1 MIPKK
6 ASKLY
11 RQVAEEMNVEET
23 LVEDFVEYLYKNVRS
38 CLSNL
43 TYPRINVEGLGHFNI
58 KASWVRRSIDRS
70 TKSLDK
76 HDTSTFGA
84 YSKKLRIE
92 DQLGL
97 LIELEKKI
105 ILEEQRKETFKTEK
119 YESIKTDLAGEAQD
133 IGGA

>member
-11 RQVAEEMNVEET
+11 RQVAEDLNVEEA
-23 LVEDFVEYLYKNVRS
+23 LVEDLVEFLYKNVRG

-43 TYPRINVEGLGHFNI
+43 SYPRINVEGLGHFTV
-58 KASWVRRSIDRS
+58 KSGWVRRSIERS
-70 TKSLDK
+70 TNLLEN

-84 YSKKLRIE
+84 YSKKVRVEEKL
-92 DQLGL
+92 DL

-105 ILEEQRKETFKTEK
+105 TLEEQRKKQFKTLK
-119 YESIKTDLAGEAQD
+119 NESTKTNLDRETQD
-133 IGGA
+133 NGGN

>member
-11 RQVAEEMNVEET
+11 RQAAEEMNVEET
-23 LVEDFVEYLYKNVRS
+23 LVEDFVEFLYKNVRS

-43 TYPRINVEGLGHFNI
+43 SYPRINVEGLGHFSA
-58 KASWVRRSIDRS
+58 KASWIRRSIERS
-70 TKSLDK
+70 NAALEK

-84 YSKKLRIE
+84 YSKKVRIE
-92 DQLGL
+92 EKLDL

-105 ILEEQRKETFKTEK
+105 TLEEIRKHTFKTEK
-119 YESIKTDLAGEAQD
+119 YESIKTNLER
-133 IGGA
+133 

>member
-23 LVEDFVEYLYKNVRS
+23 LVEDFVEFLYKNVRS

-43 TYPRINVEGLGHFNI
+43 SYPRINVEGLGHFNA
-58 KASWVRRSIDRS
+58 KAGWVRKSIDRS
-70 TKSLDK
+70 TKGLEK

-92 DQLGL
+92 EKLDL
-97 LIELEKKI
+97 LIELERKI
-105 ILEEQRKETFKTEK
+105 ALEEQRKLNFKIEK
-119 YESIKTDLAGEAQD
+119 NEFINTNLEREKQD
-133 IGGA
+133 NGGN

>member
-11 RQVAEEMNVEET
+11 RQTAEELNVEET
-23 LVEDFVEYLYKNVRS
+23 LVENFVEFLYKNVRS

-43 TYPRINVEGLGHFNI
+43 AYPRINVEGLGHFNT
-58 KASWVRRSIDRS
+58 KASWVRRSIERS
-70 TKSLDK
+70 TNLLEN

-84 YSKKLRIE
+84 YSKKVRVEEKL
-92 DQLGL
+92 DL

-105 ILEEQRKETFKTEK
+105 TLEEQRKLNFKKSK
-119 YESIKTDLAGEAQD
+119 YESGSKDNLGE
-133 IGGA
+133 

>member
-43 TYPRINVEGLGHFNI
+43 SYPRINVEGLGHFNV
-58 KASWVRRSIDRS
+58 KANWIRRSIDKS

-105 ILEEQRKETFKTEK
+105 VLEEQRKQTFKTDK
-119 YESIKTDLAGEAQD
+119 HESIETNLAGETQD
-133 IGGA
+133 NGRD

>member
-11 RQVAEEMNVEET
+11 RQTAEELNVEEA
-23 LVEDFVEYLYKNVRS
+23 LVENFVEFLYKNVRS

-43 TYPRINVEGLGHFNI
+43 AYPRINVEGLGHFNT
-58 KASWVRRSIDRS
+58 KASWVRRSIERS
-70 TKSLDK
+70 TKSLEN

-84 YSKKLRIE
+84 YSKKLRIQ
-92 DQLGL
+92 DKLDL

-105 ILEEQRKETFKTEK
+105 TLEEQRKLNFKKSK
-119 YESIKTDLAGEAQD
+119 YESGSKDNLGE
-133 IGGA
+133 

>member
-11 RQVAEEMNVEET
+11 RQVAEEINVEET
-23 LVEDFVEYLYKNVRS
+23 LVEDFVEFLYKNVRS

-43 TYPRINVEGLGHFNI
+43 SYPRINVEGLGHFNA
-58 KASWVRRSIDRS
+58 KASWVRKSIHRSA
-70 TKSLDK
+70 KGLEK

-92 DQLGL
+92 EKLDL

-105 ILEEQRKETFKTEK
+105 TLEEQRKLNFKIEK
-119 YESIKTDLAGEAQD
+119 YESINSNLGEQTED
-133 IGGA
+133 NGGN

>member
-43 TYPRINVEGLGHFNI
+43 SYPRINVEGLGHFNV
-58 KASWVRRSIDRS
+58 KANWIRRSIDKS

-84 YSKKLRIE
+84 YSKKVRVEEKL
-92 DQLGL
+92 DL

-105 ILEEQRKETFKTEK
+105 TLEEQRKKQFKTLK
-119 YESIKTDLAGEAQD
+119 NESINSNLERETQD
-133 IGGA
+133 NGGN

>member
-11 RQVAEEMNVEET
+11 RQVAEELNIEES
-23 LVEDFVEYLYKNVRS
+23 LVEDFVEFLYKNVRG

-43 TYPRINVEGLGHFNI
+43 THPRINVEGLGHFAV
-58 KASWVRRSIDRS
+58 KPSWIRRSIDRS
-70 TKSLDK
+70 TRLLEK

-84 YSKKLRIE
+84 YSKKVRVEEKL
-92 DQLGL
+92 DL

-105 ILEEQRKETFKTEK
+105 TLEEQRKKQFKLDK
-119 YESIKTDLAGEAQD
+119 NESIKSNMEGETQD
-133 IGGA
+133 NGGN

>member
-11 RQVAEEMNVEET
+11 RETAEELNVDEA
-23 LVEDFVEYLYKNVRS
+23 LVENFVEFLYKNVRG

-43 TYPRINVEGLGHFNI
+43 TYPRINVEGLGHFNT
-58 KASWVRRSIDRS
+58 KSSWIRRSIQRS
-70 TKSLDK
+70 TKLLEN

-84 YSKKLRIE
+84 YSKKLRIQ
-92 DQLGL
+92 DKLDL

-105 ILEEQRKETFKTEK
+105 TLEEQRKSTFKNEK
-119 YESIKTDLAGEAQD
+119 YESIKTNLEGEAQD
-133 IGGA
+133 NGGD

>member
-11 RQVAEEMNVEET
+11 RQVAEELNIEET
-23 LVEDFVEYLYKNVRS
+23 LVEDIVEFLYKNVRS

-43 TYPRINVEGLGHFNI
+43 SYPRINVEGLGHFTV
-58 KASWVRRSIDRS
+58 KAGWIRGSIQRCS
-70 TKSLDK
+70 KALEK

-84 YSKKLRIE
+84 YSKKVRIE
-92 DQLGL
+92 EKLDL

-105 ILEEQRKETFKTEK
+105 ILAEQKKINFKIENHGK
-119 YESIKTDLAGEAQD
+119 VKGDLE
-133 IGGA
+133 